1 MNTMPGIFT
10 SSATS
15 EECRQ
20 VLNSLMFDWPEEPS
34 DDESSAFL
42 SHLCHC
48 RDCLRK
54 WIALEAAADLAGFS
68 LNDEANVSRDEHGD
82 NEDSTLSKSLAPRTT
97 AGSRPERDGTLV

>member
-1 MNTMPGIFT
+1 MKTMPEIFT

-15 EECRQ
+15 DECRQ
-20 VLNSLMFDWPEEPS
+20 VLHSLMLDWPEEPS

-54 WIALEAAADLAGFS
+54 WIALEAAADLAS
-68 LNDEANVSRDEHGD
+68 VSFRDVVLSRGSD
-82 NEDSTLSKSLAPRTT
+82 GCDEDSTLSEPSEHPAPRSN
-97 AGSRPERDGTLV
+97 AGSRP